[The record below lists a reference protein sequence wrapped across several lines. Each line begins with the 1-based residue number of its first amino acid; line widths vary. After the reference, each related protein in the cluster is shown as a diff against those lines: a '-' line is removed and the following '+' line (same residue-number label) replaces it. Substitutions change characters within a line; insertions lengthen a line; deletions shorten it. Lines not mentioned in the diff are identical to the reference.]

1 MRDGWICGKI
11 AEANNHVL
19 NECRKYVQKE
29 NERRYDW
36 IGIKI
41 QGECHW
47 KNGLGVDGNCLQ
59 RLLETMQEKALARS
73 YETLLY

>member
-1 MRDGWICGKI
+1 MANFWIKQLRLPVMRDGWICGKI

-41 QGECHW
+41 QGECH
-47 KNGLGVDGNCLQ
+47 
-59 RLLETMQEKALARS
+59 
-73 YETLLY
+73 

>member
-41 QGECHW
+41 QGECH
-47 KNGLGVDGNCLQ
+47 
-59 RLLETMQEKALARS
+59 
-73 YETLLY
+73 

>member
-19 NECRKYVQKE
+19 NERRKYVQKE

-41 QGECHW
+41 QGECH
-47 KNGLGVDGNCLQ
+47 
-59 RLLETMQEKALARS
+59 
-73 YETLLY
+73 